1 MSLDPP
7 RRTLPPHT
15 ALRAFEAAARHQSF
29 AAAAQELCV
38 TPAAVAQQIKSLED
52 WLGGPLFER
61 RARGVVLTPRAQRA
75 WPALAQ
81 ALDQLGLAVQ
91 TLRTEV
97 NTRELQLVALPA
109 VAQLWLSPR
118 LPALRRAYP
127 GLQVSVTAMEQP
139 PNFKRE
145 PYDLGLFYGQA
156 PSPDV
161 TPDVTRDVTP
171 LANDRLVPVC
181 SPALGRALRRMP
193 PAALQGHTL
202 LHDAVWR
209 HDWAAWFAGMGVSGI
224 DTDSGPRFSLF
235 SLAVQAAQDGEG
247 VLVARQ
253 RLVAPLLARRR
264 LVAPWPD
271 GVPLVDTLNL
281 HLPAHRQGHALSQS
295 VAQWL
300 ATAVDAPAGR

>member
-1 MSLDPP
+1 MPIDPP
-7 RRTLPPHT
+7 RRSLPPHT

-29 AAAAQELCV
+29 VAAAQELCV

-52 WLGGPLFER
+52 WLGGVLFER
-61 RARGVVLTPRAQRA
+61 HARGVVLTPRAQRA

-97 NTRELQLVALPA
+97 NTQELQLVALPA

-118 LPALRRAYP
+118 LPALRRAFA

-156 PSPDV
+156 APPEVSA
-161 TPDVTRDVTP
+161 
-171 LANDRLVPVC
+171 LAGDRLLPVC
-181 SPALGRALRRMP
+181 CPAIARTLRRKA
-193 PAALQGHTL
+193 PAALRGHTL

-209 HDWAAWFAGMGVSGI
+209 HDWAAWFAGVGVSGI
-224 DTDSGPRFSLF
+224 DADSGPRFSLF

-247 VLVARQ
+247 ILIARH

-271 GVPLVDTLNL
+271 GVALADTLNL

-300 ATAVDAPAGR
+300 AEAVDPPAVR